1 LNSLGIDIK
10 EDKIA
15 VVHLKS
21 GFRGIRLE
29 SHAVYHLEKARPLKE
44 KLGTVRD
51 FLMDFMRENSI
62 NASTNIFLGIPGELA
77 IFRHIE
83 FPSAVKEN
91 LRATLRYEMEKY
103 IPLPADELA
112 FDYQIVSEDKEK
124 NRLKV
129 LLAAVKKNAL
139 APYSD
144 FSGTLQ
150 HGVSGMET
158 ESTARMNFWAY
169 KNAKN
174 KTSLSEK
181 EFLNL
186 LKPEPVS
193 DALSADFS
201 ETGIPSS
208 DLISAFGLALKG
220 VQNVPV
226 QINLLPGEMRKRPSR
241 VSYYIMLVL
250 AAAAILSGIVWGG
263 SHFLRQQLM
272 LKELNAEMKR
282 LTSELADIDRI
293 QGSFESLEAR
303 AEYLHSLRGGGASAS
318 DMLRELTQIIPE
330 TAWVQEFTFFK
341 REIQLEGFADSASE
355 LIPLLEM
362 SPLFKDA
369 VFLSTITKDK
379 DGKERFRI
387 GLKIQ

>member
-1 LNSLGIDIK
+1 MNSLGIDIK
-10 EDKIA
+10 DDRIA
-15 VVHLKS
+15 VVYLKS
-21 GFRGIRLE
+21 AFRGVRLE
-29 SHAVYHLEKARPLKE
+29 SHSVYYLEKARPLKE
-44 KLGTVRD
+44 KLGAARNFVI
-51 FLMDFMRENSI
+51 DFMRENRIVGS
-62 NASTNIFLGIPGELA
+62 ANIFLGIPGELA

-83 FPSAVKEN
+83 FPAAVKEN
-91 LRATLRYEMEKY
+91 LRATIRYEMEKY

-112 FDYQIVSEDKEK
+112 FDCQIVSEDKQK
-124 NRLKV
+124 NRLKI

-144 FSGTLQ
+144 FAGALQ

-158 ESTARMNFWAY
+158 ESTARMNFRAY
-169 KNAKN
+169 K
-174 KTSLSEK
+174 TGHRGSFSEK
-181 EFLNL
+181 EFLTL
-186 LKPEPVS
+186 LKPEAVS
-193 DALSADFS
+193 DALSAEFPES
-201 ETGIPSS
+201 GIPSP
-208 DLISAFGLALKG
+208 DLIPAFGLALKG
-220 VQNVPV
+220 LQNTPV
-226 QINLLPGEMRKRPSR
+226 QINLLPAGMRKRPSR
-241 VSYYIMLVL
+241 AAYYIMIAL
-250 AAAAILSGIVWGG
+250 AAAAILAGIAWGG

-272 LKELNAEMKR
+272 LKEVNEEMKR

-293 QGSFESLEAR
+293 QGTFESLETK
-303 AEYLHSLRGGGASAS
+303 AEYLHSLRSGASVS
-318 DMLRELTQIIPE
+318 DMLRELTQILPE

-387 GLKIQ
+387 GLKME